1 MLGGVHTTVM
11 DTTSGYDRNIAVLS
25 DIEIIVY
32 HILQTALTQKNRNM
46 HTLIFC
52 SRFNDDI
59 DSRLI
64 LFCYNIYICSC
75 ISAIKLSVD
84 TNIKCALRYI
94 MKSCYLLQ

>member
-11 DTTSGYDRNIAVLS
+11 DTTSGYDHNIAVFS

-75 ISAIKLSVD
+75 ISAILFAICPDIIS
-84 TNIKCALRYI
+84 TGRNL
-94 MKSCYLLQ
+94 M